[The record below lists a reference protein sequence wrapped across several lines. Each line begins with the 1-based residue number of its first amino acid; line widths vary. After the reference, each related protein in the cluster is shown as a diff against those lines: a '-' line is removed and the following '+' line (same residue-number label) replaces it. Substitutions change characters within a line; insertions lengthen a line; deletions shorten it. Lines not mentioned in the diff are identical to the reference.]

1 MERGNG
7 EAQVVILAPQELID
21 RADALRIVAAE
32 KDVPMNRSRVLLAAL
47 AGGGLKAME
56 STYQDR
62 LLRLEA
68 LAHRA
73 GKSYATYVRAYA
85 AKHQR
90 KSYAP
95 TLEDL
100 EADEIVNQKVG

>member
-1 MERGNG
+1 MMDRGNG

-21 RADALRIVAAE
+21 RADALRIVMAE
-32 KDVPMNRSRVLLAAL
+32 DGVAMNRSRVLLAAL
-47 AGGGLKAME
+47 KGDGLEVME
-56 STYQDR
+56 SLYRDR

-73 GKSYATYVRAYA
+73 GKSYAEYIRAYA
-85 AKHQR
+85 TTNQR

-95 TLEDL
+95 TLENL
-100 EADEIVNQKVG
+100 EALEEAARR

>member
-21 RADALRIVAAE
+21 RADALRIVLAA
-32 KDVPMNRSRVLLAAL
+32 KDVPMNRSRVMLAAL
-47 AGGGLKAME
+47 KGDGLEVME
-56 STYQDR
+56 SLYRDR

-73 GKSYATYVRAYA
+73 GKTYAAYVRAYA
-85 AKHQR
+85 IANQR

-100 EADEIVNQKVG
+100 EAAEKAARG